1 MKFNSLKTSFKEK
14 VYIKESSMWVFKNGI
29 PESTTEW
36 ERVKLPGSREEE
48 EEEEEWRE

>member
-1 MKFNSLKTSFKEK
+1 MSFKEK
-14 VYIKESSMWVFKNGI
+14 IYIKESSMWVFKNGI

-36 ERVKLPGSREEE
+36 ERVKLPGSWEEEE